1 MPDQSLKARKAF
13 ADSHFSKCVKCG
25 SEDVK
30 EVKTVEGCRHNGDA
44 YGYSVFT
51 CTPCQWSTR
60 FEWDDDGDPYYYEV
74 ANLPLYNQ
82 KYSQK

>member
-1 MPDQSLKARKAF
+1 MTDQTLESRKAF
-13 ADSHFSKCVKCG
+13 VASHFSKCVKCG
-25 SEDVK
+25 SEDLK
-30 EVKTVEGCRHNGDA
+30 EVKTVEGCRHSGDA